1 MMLHTLRLACESSP
15 VVGSSGKKYSGV
27 IYQSQRQG
35 KLLFLPAGKLAD
47 MAVFLVGKK
56 YFLKRRGSRDCFP
69 IIPAKQVYCLF
80 HAYLVVKRS
89 RLELYTNQFL
99 DSLRFP

>member
-1 MMLHTLRLACESSP
+1 MMPYTLRLACGSSP

-27 IYQSQRQG
+27 IYQGQRQG
-35 KLLFLPAGKLAD
+35 KLLFLTAGK
-47 MAVFLVGKK
+47 KH
-56 YFLKRRGSRDCFP
+56 FLKRRGSRDCFP
-69 IIPAKQVYCLF
+69 RIPAKQVYRLF